1 MIMARRSAFN
11 SLMTQI
17 ARDAARRERE
27 QEKLARARQREAERQ
42 QRESVR
48 LKTQADRE
56 AKQQEKL
63 ARARQRE
70 SVRLKAQAD
79 KEAKQCYLESRVQE
93 AEDSN
98 KQLAERINELAA
110 ILERTLQVD
119 DTISFDSLRI
129 HDKFQDFVIPIDLQK
144 VPQPP
149 KSETFLSVV
158 KKPSALEKLIPGT
171 EARYQKAIQQ
181 AKESYQAAQKKH
193 EAQLAEREAKIQHLR
208 EEYEKGKQAFELK
221 VQQRNQEADE
231 FENAYRNGDPTAIAT
246 YCTMVLERSEYPDG
260 FPQEFRVAYVPE
272 PKELVIEYEL
282 PNTDI
287 IPTVAEYRY
296 IKSKDTIDK
305 KPRKVAEIKESY
317 QDIVAST
324 CIRTIHEVIEADQ
337 GNHILVVAFNGFVQT
352 VDPSTGRDIRPCLIS
367 IRTTKERFSEI
378 NLSRIDKRACLRNL
392 GAQVSPRP
400 DEMIPVKPIVEFDM
414 VDKRFVEQSDIM
426 SDLESRPNLME
437 LSPFEFENLV
447 SNLFEQIGFQAKLTR
462 SSKDGGVDAVAFD
475 PRPILGGKVVI
486 QAKRYKNVVGVSAV
500 RDLYGT
506 MINEG
511 ANKGILVATSHYGP
525 DAYEFARDKPIELID
540 GSGLLY
546 LLEQQ
551 GVKARIIFP
560 DD

>member
-1 MIMARRSAFN
+1 
-11 SLMTQI
+11 
-17 ARDAARRERE
+17 
-27 QEKLARARQREAERQ
+27 
-42 QRESVR
+42 
-48 LKTQADRE
+48 
-56 AKQQEKL
+56 
-63 ARARQRE
+63 
-70 SVRLKAQAD
+70 
-79 KEAKQCYLESRVQE
+79 
-93 AEDSN
+93 
-98 KQLAERINELAA
+98 
-110 ILERTLQVD
+110 
-119 DTISFDSLRI
+119 
-129 HDKFQDFVIPIDLQK
+129 
-144 VPQPP
+144 
-149 KSETFLSVV
+149 
-158 KKPSALEKLIPGT
+158 
-171 EARYQKAIQQ
+171 
-181 AKESYQAAQKKH
+181 
-193 EAQLAEREAKIQHLR
+193 
-208 EEYEKGKQAFELK
+208 
-221 VQQRNQEADE
+221 
-231 FENAYRNGDPTAIAT
+231 
-246 YCTMVLERSEYPDG
+246 
-260 FPQEFRVAYVPE
+260 
-272 PKELVIEYEL
+272 
-282 PNTDI
+282 
-287 IPTVAEYRY
+287 
-296 IKSKDTIDK
+296 
-305 KPRKVAEIKESY
+305 VAEIKESY